1 MVHLPQLQDHVVTF
15 SIGVSKM
22 KVFAVAGMPGAGK
35 STVMDRVKSEGF
47 FVIRMGDLVM
57 EEARRRGI
65 NITDS
70 NVGEM
75 ASQMR
80 RENRAR
86 IRGKNI
92 PLTMFDADRKEKMNR
107 EGFGY
112 WATKTV
118 DRILKS
124 ASSEVIF
131 IDGTRGDKEIEVFR
145 RRFNDF
151 QVIAVH
157 APRRE
162 RYKRVVSR
170 KREADVLS
178 FDELVARDERE
189 LSWGLGNVIATADI
203 MMVND
208 GPLEEFLTQIE
219 TFVRDIIKDI
229 STISCDCLCNDF

>member
-1 MVHLPQLQDHVVTF
+1 
-15 SIGVSKM
+15 M

-92 PLTMFDADRKEKMNR
+92 PLT
-107 EGFGY
+107 
-112 WATKTV
+112 
-118 DRILKS
+118 I
-124 ASSEVIF
+124 
-131 IDGTRGDKEIEVFR
+131 
-145 RRFNDF
+145 
-151 QVIAVH
+151 
-157 APRRE
+157 
-162 RYKRVVSR
+162 
-170 KREADVLS
+170 
-178 FDELVARDERE
+178 
-189 LSWGLGNVIATADI
+189 
-203 MMVND
+203 
-208 GPLEEFLTQIE
+208 
-219 TFVRDIIKDI
+219 
-229 STISCDCLCNDF
+229 